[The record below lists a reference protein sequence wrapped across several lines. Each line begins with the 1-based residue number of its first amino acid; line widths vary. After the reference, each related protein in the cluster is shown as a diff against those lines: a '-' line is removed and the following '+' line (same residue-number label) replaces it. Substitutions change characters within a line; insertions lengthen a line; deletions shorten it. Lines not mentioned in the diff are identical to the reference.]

1 MFNQIHALKLVRT
14 ALLLLCSVAVVG
26 TVSLFTI
33 SPTPVVAATSSGVVV
48 KNIGNNA
55 VQATLLIER
64 PVAQVYD
71 VIRQT
76 EKLMAQDPTFE
87 SVSVL
92 KKLGPHSELVHYRQ
106 KVSPLLPPFVYTSQI
121 DYIPNKGSKFHRVS
135 GSFKSMD
142 GGCVLLATE
151 NPNQTK
157 LVYTLKVALDMPVPQ
172 PIVNHLLRHD
182 LPRSLSLMR
191 AAVYR
196 QYPTSAS
203 TKLASTGK
211 K

>member
-1 MFNQIHALKLVRT
+1 MCNYYGTLRVVSR
-14 ALLLLCSVAVVG
+14 LLLVVG
-26 TVSLFTI
+26 TVSATLGWLVLPSI
-33 SPTPVVAATSSGVVV
+33 PVVAATSSGVMV
-48 KNIGNNA
+48 KNVGNNA
-55 VQATLLIER
+55 VQATLLIDR
-64 PVAQVYD
+64 PVSQVYD

-76 EKLMAQDPTFE
+76 EKLMAHDPTFE
-87 SVSVL
+87 SVVVA
-92 KKLGPHSELVHYRQ
+92 KKLGSNSELVHYRQ

-142 GGCVLLATE
+142 GGCVLLATD

-157 LVYTLKVALDMPVPQ
+157 LVYTLKVALDIPLPQ

-196 QYPTSAS
+196 QYPTISS
-203 TKLASTGK
+203 TKLVSTGK